1 MQGLKTDDK
10 ISKNNNDQE
19 LAKRSKKDPY
29 LVYKYVKR
37 KQNLNEQVRVLVNRD
52 GHLITDRKLVAEILN
67 DQYKSVFVYEPED
80 VELPEFISK
89 MTNCFGVED
98 ILSLSI
104 DAIEH
109 GLNPFS
115 VGSVK
120 ELF

>member
-1 MQGLKTDDK
+1 MTS
-10 ISKNNNDQE
+10 IIH
-19 LAKRSKKDPY
+19 
-29 LVYKYVKR
+29 VV
-37 KQNLNEQVRVLVNRD
+37 
-52 GHLITDRKLVAEILN
+52 
-67 DQYKSVFVYEPED
+67 EPEE
-80 VELPEFISK
+80 VNLPVFISK
-89 MTNCFGVED
+89 VTNCFGVED